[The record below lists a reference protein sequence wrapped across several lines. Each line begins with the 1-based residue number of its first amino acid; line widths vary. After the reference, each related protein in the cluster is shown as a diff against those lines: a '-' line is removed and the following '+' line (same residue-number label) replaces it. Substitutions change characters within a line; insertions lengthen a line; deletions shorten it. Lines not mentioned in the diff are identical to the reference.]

1 MGFTYVNVTVRGR
14 KISRDMKMLVD
25 TGSTYVVLDPNT
37 VEELGLIETPYT
49 VDLTLADSKKARVR
63 LFLAEV
69 EVKGRKGPTFIA
81 ELKVPTPLLGVYA
94 LETLGFKV
102 NLKTGELEEASP
114 EGGYLL

>member
-1 MGFTYVNVTVRGR
+1 MTQN
-14 KISRDMKMLVD
+14 
-25 TGSTYVVLDPNT
+25 
-37 VEELGLIETPYT
+37 PYT
-49 VDLTLADSKKARVR
+49 VDLTLADSKKSRAR
-63 LFLAEV
+63 LFLSEV

-81 ELKVPTPLLGVYA
+81 ELKVSTPLLGVHT